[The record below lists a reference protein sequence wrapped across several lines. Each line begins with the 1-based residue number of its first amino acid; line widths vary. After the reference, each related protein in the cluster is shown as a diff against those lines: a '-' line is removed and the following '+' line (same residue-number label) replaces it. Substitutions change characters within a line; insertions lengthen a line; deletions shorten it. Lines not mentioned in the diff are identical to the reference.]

1 MTNKSYNVQYEEIN
15 DCNEMEYTQLLLRNN
30 SIDLITFTKINS
42 EPIEHI
48 VFPITEKNIDDLIL
62 SLCNVKAYYMNIKG
76 HE

>member
-1 MTNKSYNVQYEEIN
+1 MTNKSYNVQYEEVH
-15 DCNEMEYTQLLLRNN
+15 DCNEMEYTQLILRNN

-62 SLCNVKAYYMNIKG
+62 SLCNVKAYYMNIKRT
-76 HE
+76 